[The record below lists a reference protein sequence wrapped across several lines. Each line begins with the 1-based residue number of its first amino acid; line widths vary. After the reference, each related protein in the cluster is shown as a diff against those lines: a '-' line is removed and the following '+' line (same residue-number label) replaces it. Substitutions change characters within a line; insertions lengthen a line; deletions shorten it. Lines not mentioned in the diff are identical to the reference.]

1 MVKKIPFTKVEI
13 EKLCAKYPTPFYVYD
28 EAGIRE
34 SARTLTQAFSW
45 NTGFKEYFAVKA
57 TPNPS
62 ILELLKQEGCGADCS
77 SLPELLLAKQIGMTG
92 EDIMFTSNDTPA
104 EEFRAAKELGAV
116 ITLDDISHIEYVEK
130 NAGLPELL
138 SMRYNPG
145 STRTG
150 NAIIGKPEEAK
161 FGMTREQLFD
171 AYRIAK
177 EKGVSRFG
185 LHTMVVSNELDPQYF
200 VETARMLFT
209 IAVELREK
217 EGIALEFIN
226 LGGGIG
232 IPYKPEQEEM
242 DVRRMAEGV
251 RELYQTYALAPVKI
265 YMECGRYITGP
276 HGYLVTKVRH
286 LKNIYKRY
294 AGLDACMA
302 DLMRPGMYGA
312 YHHISVLGKEGAPP
326 AHTYDV
332 TGSLC
337 ENNDKFAI
345 DRKLPALEAGD
356 VLVIHDAGAH
366 GHSMGFNYNGKLRP
380 AEFLLRDR
388 TFTMI
393 RRAETL
399 EDYFSTLSF

>member
-34 SARTLTQAFSW
+34 SARTPSQSFSW
-45 NTGFKEYFAVKA
+45 NTCFKEYFAVKA

-62 ILELLKQEGCGADCS
+62 ILELLKQKGCGADCS

-171 AYRIAK
+171 A
-177 EKGVSRFG
+177 
-185 LHTMVVSNELDPQYF
+185 
-200 VETARMLFT
+200 
-209 IAVELREK
+209 
-217 EGIALEFIN
+217 
-226 LGGGIG
+226 
-232 IPYKPEQEEM
+232 
-242 DVRRMAEGV
+242 
-251 RELYQTYALAPVKI
+251 
-265 YMECGRYITGP
+265 
-276 HGYLVTKVRH
+276 
-286 LKNIYKRY
+286 
-294 AGLDACMA
+294 
-302 DLMRPGMYGA
+302 
-312 YHHISVLGKEGAPP
+312 
-326 AHTYDV
+326 
-332 TGSLC
+332 
-337 ENNDKFAI
+337 
-345 DRKLPALEAGD
+345 
-356 VLVIHDAGAH
+356 
-366 GHSMGFNYNGKLRP
+366 
-380 AEFLLRDR
+380 
-388 TFTMI
+388 
-393 RRAETL
+393 
-399 EDYFSTLSF
+399 